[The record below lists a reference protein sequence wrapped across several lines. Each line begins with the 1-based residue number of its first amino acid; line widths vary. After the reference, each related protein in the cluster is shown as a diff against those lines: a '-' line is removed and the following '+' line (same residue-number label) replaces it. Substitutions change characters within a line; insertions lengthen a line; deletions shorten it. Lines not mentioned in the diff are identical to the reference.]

1 MKEEIQHFLLT
12 HLNFLPP
19 ELLVIIVSA
28 TPILELRGG
37 IPLGLGFGFSFWK
50 TMLLALIGNI
60 LPILP
65 ALILFQPLSKILL
78 KYRWYKSFYNWLY
91 GRTLKKSTQIQKY
104 GAIGLM
110 LFTAVP
116 LPTTG
121 AYTACIAASIFA
133 LPVRISFLA
142 ITAGVLIA
150 GFGVG
155 IALYSI
161 F

>member
-1 MKEEIQHFLLT
+1 MKEILEQFLVT
-12 HLNFLPP
+12 YFNFLPP

-50 TMLLALIGNI
+50 TLILALCGNI

-65 ALILFQPLSKILL
+65 TLILFQPLSKILL
-78 KYRWYKSFYNWLY
+78 RYRWYKRFYSWLY
-91 GRTLKKSTQIQKY
+91 GRTVKKSDNVQKY
-104 GAIGLM
+104 GALGLI
-110 LFTAVP
+110 LFTAIP

-121 AYTACIAASIFA
+121 AYTACVAASIFA
-133 LPVRISFLA
+133 LPLRYSFLSIA
-142 ITAGVLIA
+142 AGVIIA
-150 GFGVG
+150 GFGVSL
-155 IALYSI
+155 ALFSI